1 MSRSPRDT
9 RTLDLLSWTPP
20 ALTRA
25 FDQVTVRAASLRT
38 AIAKGVAVALKECG
52 KGRDQ
57 IAREMGDYLG
67 EDFPKSTLDAYAAE
81 SREDHVINVVRFIA
95 LVHATRDIRLLSQI
109 AELFGWA
116 VIPAKYLPA
125 IEEAMLADKIE
136 ELQQRKASARKTW
149 KGA

>member
-1 MSRSPRDT
+1 MSRRPRDS

-38 AIAKGVAVALKECG
+38 AIVKGIAVALKECG

-57 IAREMGDYLG
+57 VAREMSDYLG
-67 EDFPKSTLDAYAAE
+67 ESCPKNMLDAYAAE
-81 SREDHVINVVRFIA
+81 SHENHTISLLRFVALIA
-95 LVHATRDIRLLSQI
+95 VTRDIRLLSQI
-109 AELFGWA
+109 AELMGWA